1 LAIILGLILFFVIKR
16 RRSRRTQEVP
26 STIGELSTRPAE
38 MHGGGP
44 VQELG
49 PGTVTY
55 KNHAVEVEQ
64 PPVEL
69 AAYDIR
75 RDHEQ
80 GLR

>member
-1 LAIILGLILFFVIKR
+1 
-16 RRSRRTQEVP
+16 
-26 STIGELSTRPAE
+26 

-49 PGTVTY
+49 PGTVAY

-69 AAYDIR
+69 AAHDMR